1 MRILIA
7 VALLAAGFTG
17 CSPQPAGKTPRQEPP
32 ARPPKILQFYASS
45 GEAPRGEPVLVCYGV
60 ENAAAVKIEP
70 AVSQLSPS
78 INRCFEVT
86 PEKTTTYTLSAT
98 GAGGETVS
106 ESFTI
111 KVGGRVVSA
120 PASQNNMIRFFATS
134 SAEIGAGQT
143 STLCYGVTNAKSVT
157 VEPFVQP
164 LKLSD
169 RFCFIVRP
177 AETTTYTLT
186 ATARDN
192 HKEQA
197 QITVTV
203 K

>member
-1 MRILIA
+1 MRILT
-7 VALLAAGFTG
+7 LLAIFAAGFTG
-17 CSPQPAGKTPRQEPP
+17 CSPQPAGEPPRQEP
-32 ARPPKILQFYASS
+32 AASPPKIIQFYASS
-45 GEAPRGEPVLVCYGV
+45 GEVPKGESVLICYGV
-60 ENAAAVKIEP
+60 ESAKSVRIEP
-70 AVSQLSPS
+70 EVAQLSPS

-86 PEKTTTYTLSAT
+86 PEKTTTYTLSAVGT
-98 GAGGETVS
+98 EGETVS
-106 ESFTI
+106 ESFTV
-111 KVGGRVVSA
+111 KVGGRVASA
-120 PASQNNMIRFFATS
+120 PASQNSMIRFFATS
-134 SAEIGAGQT
+134 SAEIGPGQT
-143 STLCYGVTNAKSVT
+143 STLCYGVTNARSVT

-169 RFCFIVRP
+169 RSCFIVRP

-186 ATARDN
+186 ATARDG